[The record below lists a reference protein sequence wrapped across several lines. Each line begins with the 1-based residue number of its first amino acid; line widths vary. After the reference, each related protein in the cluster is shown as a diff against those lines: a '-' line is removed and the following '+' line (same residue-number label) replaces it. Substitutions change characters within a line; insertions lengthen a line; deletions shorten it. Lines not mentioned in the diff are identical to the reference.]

1 MRKKLLERMGLTGIL
16 ALLSYAAA
24 VCFSPLAYP
33 GYDWLSQAV
42 SDLSAADAPSRML
55 WGQLSALYGVCSVVC
70 PTCVAVSVSDN
81 RTGSRLFRLG
91 IYLFTIMNWISK
103 VGYDMFPLSDSGP
116 EIGTFQETMHIAVT
130 AAVVLLSIVSLLLL
144 IIAGAGKEGIRGLG
158 IAAGIAL
165 AMMFVGA
172 IGQGIVPKAY
182 FGLVERFSVFA
193 AVGYDAVLGAYLFRG
208 AYRRR
213 SGAGT
218 LQDAARS

>member
-1 MRKKLLERMGLTGIL
+1 MNYRTRLRNIREDHDETQAAVGR
-16 ALLSYAAA
+16 LLSK
-24 VCFSPLAYP
+24 SQQ
-33 GYDWLSQAV
+33 GYNHIENGRAELSIEDLTV
-42 SDLSAADAPSRML
+42 LCRHYDLSAD
-55 WGQLSALYGVCSVVC
+55 YI
-70 PTCVAVSVSDN
+70 
-81 RTGSRLFRLG
+81 TG
-91 IYLFTIMNWISK
+91 
-103 VGYDMFPLSDSGP
+103 LSDVPRSFEEKKP
-116 EIGTFQETMHIAVT
+116 ATDISVRCVSAYLALTAAKMPDKTAYVDPKRRITFEELRQETMHIAVT

-144 IIAGAGKEGIRGLG
+144 IIAGAGKKGIRGLG

-218 LQDAARS
+218 LQDAA